1 MSDNLGKQFDEVPK
15 KRWVPDQHGHS
26 IGWHILKWHIQ
37 GRGPSNA
44 KSFGNDGIS
53 QYDYDYHH
61 KLHMQM
67 HEDGKFEVDHEHD
80 HFTPKKR

>member
-1 MSDNLGKQFDEVPK
+1 MSDNLGNQFNDVPK

-26 IGWHILKWHIQ
+26 IGWHILKWHVK

-44 KSFGNDGIS
+44 KSFGSGVS

-61 KLHMQM
+61 KVHMQM
-67 HEDGKFEVDHEHD
+67 HEDGKFEVDHDHD
-80 HFTPKKR
+80 HFTPKNR